1 MKIRQETLDRISQLN
16 KAGCNDS
23 EISRQL
29 GISTFVIGRVRD
41 EMGLER
47 VFASSE
53 LLTLAYCIY
62 HEGRGMFSYGE
73 VADML
78 GLTRNQ
84 VAGAVYRRKRATARK
99 YGRAA

>member
-16 KAGCNDS
+16 RAGCNDC

-29 GISTFVIGRVRD
+29 GISPSRVASARD
-41 EMGLER
+41 KLGLDR
-47 VFASSE
+47 VYASSE
-53 LLTLAYCIY
+53 LLDIACRIY
-62 HEGRGMFSYGE
+62 HEGQGRISYSD

-78 GLTRNQ
+78 GLSRNSI
-84 VAGAVYRRKRATARK
+84 AGAVYRRKRATARK